1 MHGSWHGLAISE
13 KVGGVERGGKVFEW
27 SDEQLMLQEAVR
39 SFIEKEIKPHVW
51 ELEHGDLPPYDI
63 LRKLFS
69 TFGMDAMARD
79 RFKRQIEFEKTVE
92 DALTNGEQP
101 PERPKR
107 EGGGDS
113 SLTMIPIIELCRYC
127 PGMVTAMGVSMGL
140 TSAAINSRGTIRQ
153 KERWVP
159 ELLTMEK
166 VGAWAITEPNSGS
179 DAFGS
184 MKSTA
189 KRDGDEYVLNGSK
202 TFITNGPHADTIV
215 FICKLDEGN
224 PPEDRKILSF
234 VLDTGMPGLEQS
246 KPLKKMGLHSS
257 PTGELFLTDVRAGKD
272 RLIGET
278 EEVPAGG
285 RDAAKDT
292 FSIERSGVAAM
303 ALGIIQQ
310 CLELSVE
317 YAKNRVQFGEP
328 IGNFQLIQE
337 KLARMEV
344 HRLNVQN
351 LVFRYVEMTG
361 AGRGL
366 SLAEA
371 SAMKLYSARAA
382 TEVAMEAV
390 QLFGGN
396 GYMAEFQVEQLARD
410 AKVLQIYA
418 GTDEIQITH
427 IAKDLLRG

>member
-1 MHGSWHGLAISE
+1 M
-13 KVGGVERGGKVFEW
+13 FEW
-27 SDEQLMLQEAVR
+27 SEEHQMIREAVKR
-39 SFIEKEIKPHVW
+39 FVDDEIRPHVE

-63 LRKLFS
+63 LRKLFA

-79 RFKRQIEFEKTVE
+79 RFQKQIAREKAVAAGTAE
-92 DALTNGEQP
+92 PMPGRA
-101 PERPKR
+101 R

-113 SLTMIPIIELCRYC
+113 GMSLIPIIELCRVC

-140 TSAAINSRGTIRQ
+140 TSAAIMSKGTTAQ
-153 KERWVP
+153 KERWALD
-159 ELLTMEK
+159 LLTMDK
-166 VGAWAITEPNSGS
+166 VGAWAITEPGSGS

-189 KRDGDEYVLNGSK
+189 RRDGDDYILNGSK
-202 TFITNGPHADTIV
+202 TFITNGPYADTTV

-224 PPEDRKILSF
+224 PPDQRKVLSF
-234 VLDTGMPGLEQS
+234 VLDRGIPGFVQS
-246 KPLKKMGLHSS
+246 KPLRKMGMHSS
-257 PTGELFLTDVRAGKD
+257 PTGELFLDDVRVGRD

-278 EEVPAGG
+278 EDLPAGG
-285 RDAAKDT
+285 RDGAKAT
-292 FSIERSGVAAM
+292 FQQERSGVAAM
-303 ALGIIQQ
+303 ALGVIEE
-310 CLELSVE
+310 CLQLSVR
-317 YAKNRVQFGEP
+317 YAKDRVQFGKP
-328 IGNFQLIQE
+328 IGEFQLIQD

-344 HRLNVQN
+344 ARMNVQN
-351 LVFRYVEMTG
+351 LVFRTIEMSA
-361 AGRGL
+361 AGVSM

-382 TEVAMEAV
+382 TEVALEAV

-396 GYMAEFQVEQLARD
+396 GYMSEFRVEQLARD

-427 IAKDLLRG
+427 IAKDLLRS

>member
-1 MHGSWHGLAISE
+1 MFQWSE
-13 KVGGVERGGKVFEW
+13 EHQMIRDAVKRFVD
-27 SDEQLMLQEAVR
+27 DEIR
-39 SFIEKEIKPHVW
+39 PHVE

-63 LRKLFS
+63 LRKLFA

-79 RFKRQIEFEKTVE
+79 RFQRQIAREKAV
-92 DALTNGEQP
+92 AAGEAEP
-101 PERPKR
+101 VTKERS
-107 EGGGDS
+107 GGGDS
-113 SLTMIPIIELCRYC
+113 GMSLIPIIELCRVC

-140 TSAAINSRGTIRQ
+140 TSAAIMSKGTIAQ
-153 KERWVP
+153 KERWAL

-166 VGAWAITEPNSGS
+166 VGAWAITEPGSGS

-189 KRDGDEYVLNGSK
+189 RRDGDHYILNGSK
-202 TFITNGPHADTIV
+202 TFITNGPYADTTV

-224 PPEDRKILSF
+224 SPDQRKVLSF
-234 VLDTGMPGLEQS
+234 VLDRGLPGFVQS
-246 KPLKKMGLHSS
+246 KPLRKMGMHSS
-257 PTGELFLTDVRAGKD
+257 PTGELFLDDVRVGRD

-278 EEVPAGG
+278 EDLPAGG
-285 RDAAKDT
+285 RDGAKAT
-292 FSIERSGVAAM
+292 FQQERSGVAAM
-303 ALGIIQQ
+303 ALGIIEE
-310 CLELSVE
+310 CLELSVQ
-317 YAKNRVQFGEP
+317 YAKDRVQFGKP
-328 IGNFQLIQE
+328 IGEFQLIQD

-344 HRLNVQN
+344 ARMNVQN
-351 LVFRYVEMTG
+351 LVFRTMEMSA
-361 AGRGL
+361 AGVTM

-382 TEVAMEAV
+382 TEVALEAV

-396 GYMAEFQVEQLARD
+396 GYMSEFRVEQLARD